1 MMYGFIGI
9 GFLLFL
15 LGGEALLRGSVG
27 LSKALGVAPIYVGI
41 IVVSLTM
48 AAPELSVVLQATA
61 RHLPDIALG
70 DIVGSTIV
78 NILLVFGLGGLL
90 RPMPGSPRVVFRDG
104 SVMIA
109 AAIIVVIVMLTG
121 YVSRIAGAV
130 LLVLWIGYLALAL
143 VTDWRRP
150 PQLSPAEA
158 RARARDEDSGGGI
171 GIFLFIF
178 GIVCLFFGARFV
190 IDAGVAIARDYHV
203 PRLFVALLLVSLGT
217 SLPELAITLMASMR
231 GHTSVASGQLIASN
245 IFGLLFVLGIAAILH
260 PFPASSILASIDGP
274 IMIGAAM
281 VLVAFLLSGWRLT
294 RGQGL
299 MLFAGY
305 VVYVVFALWRS
316 GLLTHG

>member
-15 LGGEALLRGSVG
+15 LGGEALLRGGIG
-27 LSKALGVAPIYVGI
+27 LSKALGIAPIYVGI
-41 IVVSLTM
+41 VVVSLTM
-48 AAPELSVVLQATA
+48 SAPELSVVLQASA

-104 SVMIA
+104 GVMIA
-109 AAIIVVIVMLTG
+109 AAIILVIVMLTG

-130 LLVLWIGYLALAL
+130 LLILWIGYIALTFI
-143 VTDWRRP
+143 TDWRRP

-171 GIFLFIF
+171 GIFLFVF

-190 IDAGVAIARDYHV
+190 IDASVAIARDFHV
-203 PRLFVALLLVSLGT
+203 PLVYVALLLVSLGT
-217 SLPELAITLMASMR
+217 SLPELATTLVASVR
-231 GHTSVASGQLIASN
+231 GHTSLASGQLIASN
-245 IFGLLFVLGIAAILH
+245 IFGILLVLGIAAIVH
-260 PFPASSILASIDGP
+260 PFPASTVLAGVDGP

-294 RGQGL
+294 RGQGA

-305 VVYVVFALWRS
+305 IFYILFALWRS